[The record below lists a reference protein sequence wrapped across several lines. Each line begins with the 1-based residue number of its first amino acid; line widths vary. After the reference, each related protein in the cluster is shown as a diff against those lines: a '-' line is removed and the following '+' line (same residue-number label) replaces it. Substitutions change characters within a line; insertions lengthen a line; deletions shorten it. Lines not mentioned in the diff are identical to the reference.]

1 MSTPW
6 KWAGARWWKF
16 DFHAHTPVSKDTPWH
31 PLIGKQGELTPEQWL
46 LKFMEAGINCVAITD
61 HNSGEWIDQ
70 LKEAY
75 ARMETEH
82 PEGFREIH
90 LLPGVEISVS
100 SGLHVLAV
108 FDKDKTSQTI
118 THLLGAVG
126 FPEHLYGETNVQ
138 NEAACTR
145 ESLVKVVEEIH
156 RLGGI
161 AIPAHVDQNKGL
173 LQIHGDG
180 RNARYAD
187 EIKSVLKSNL
197 LAIEVKDKSASQPV
211 LYTQSGV
218 HWTEVA
224 GSDCHN
230 FREDSKPGSRFTWV
244 KMGVPTLEGLR
255 LALLDGPLSI
265 KRSDEKPDDPNR
277 HAELVIESISISQAR
292 YVGRSQSFI
301 IELNPWLNSLIG
313 GRGTGKSTLLEF
325 LRLTLRRNDELPGA
339 LKDDFAKY
347 FRAYASRD
355 EDGLLTDNAHFT
367 VAYRK
372 NGVRYRIQWN
382 QQADVQPIESEDDG
396 GGWKVEKGDIV
407 QRFPVRIYSQKQI
420 FEMAKTPLALLKIV
434 DDAPEV
440 DRLSWSEEWKA
451 EETRFLSLRAKARE
465 IETGLMDEARIQG
478 ELKDV
483 QNKLAVFEQAGD
495 ALIRKEYQKRLRQ
508 QRVLEEWEK
517 SWADAGNR
525 IREMAEDIEPDPLDT
540 DYFTQQDEADK
551 TLLNLSAGVLE
562 ALRKVSNELHQMAQ
576 GLDDTHK
583 AWVTDRDKSQW
594 NKAVQNAINAYEQL
608 RKELSEKGVDDPSA
622 YGELVQRRQTL
633 EGRLKDFDSRR
644 KQVESL
650 RGETQASLDKLL
662 EIRHGLTKRRQ
673 AFLEKTLQNN
683 PYVRI
688 EVIPYGASEIVEE
701 EFRRIIQ
708 RDKRDSGGFDKDI
721 GSPDGKG
728 LLGALYRG
736 KLAPKEF
743 ENRLE
748 TLKQKILDIVS
759 GKSSSEV
766 RDQRFVSH
774 LANLPPE
781 SLDRLDLWFPED
793 SLKVEYSA
801 TADGK
806 GFRSIQEGSPGQK
819 TAALLAFLLS
829 YGAEPIVLDQPEDDL
844 DNHLIYELIVTQ
856 IREIKQ
862 RRQVIVVTHN
872 ANIVVNGDAELVVGL
887 VARGRETKTECMG
900 CLQEKRVRE
909 VICAVMEGG
918 REAFERRYRRIALE
932 G

>member
-61 HNSGEWIDQ
+61 HNSGEWIDR

-100 SGLHVLAV
+100 SDLHVLAV

-173 LQIHGDG
+173 LQIHGEG

-187 EIKSVLKSNL
+187 EIKSALKSNL

-230 FREDSKPGSRFTWV
+230 FRDDSKPGSRFTWV
-244 KMGVPTLEGLR
+244 KMGAPTLEGLR

-292 YVGRSQSFI
+292 YMGRSQSFI
-301 IELNPWLNSLIG
+301 VELNPWLNSLIG

-355 EDGLLTDNAHFT
+355 EDGLLTDGSHFT
-367 VAYRK
+367 VIYRK
-372 NGVRYRIQWN
+372 NGVRYRVQWK
-382 QQADVQPIESEDDG
+382 QQGDVQPIESEDEHG
-396 GGWKVEKGDIV
+396 NWKAEEGDII

-440 DRLSWSEEWKA
+440 NRRSWSEEWKA

-465 IETGLMDEARIQG
+465 IETGLMDEARIRG

-483 QNKLAVFEQAGD
+483 KNKLAVFEQAGH
-495 ALIRKEYQKRLRQ
+495 AHILKEYQKRLRQ
-508 QRVLEEWEK
+508 QRVVKEWEK

-525 IREMAEDIEPDPLDT
+525 IREMAEDIVPDPLDT
-540 DYFTQQDEADK
+540 YFFISHDTVDK
-551 TLLNLSAGVLE
+551 ELLNLSARVLE
-562 ALRKVSNELHQMAQ
+562 ALRKVRDELLQMVQ
-576 GLDDTHK
+576 RLDDTHK
-583 AWVTDRDKSQW
+583 MWVLERDKSQW
-594 NKAVQNAINAYEQL
+594 KQTAQNAINAYEQL

-622 YGELVQRRQTL
+622 YGELVQRRQML
-633 EGRLKDFDSRR
+633 EGRLKDFESRR
-644 KQVESL
+644 KQLESL
-650 RGETQASLDKLL
+650 RGETQASMDKLL
-662 EIRHGLTKRRQ
+662 EIRRGLTKRRQ
-673 AFLEKTLQNN
+673 TFLKKTLQNN
-683 PYVRI
+683 PYVSI
-688 EVIPYGASEIVEE
+688 EVTPYGASETVEE
-701 EFRRIIQ
+701 EFRRIVQ
-708 RDKRDSGGFDKDI
+708 RDFGGFEKDI
-721 GSPDGKG
+721 GSPEGEG

-736 KLAPKEF
+736 ESAPKEF

-759 GKSSSEV
+759 GKSSPEV
-766 RDQRFVSH
+766 RDVRFVSH
-774 LANLPPE
+774 LAKLPPE
-781 SLDRLDLWFPED
+781 SFDRLDLWFPED

-801 TADGK
+801 TADGT

-887 VARGRETKTECMG
+887 VVRGGETNMECMG